1 MKLFKK
7 NNVTAMV
14 VAMGL
19 VTGLTGTALASASG
33 YWTITQE
40 TVGASGAWSSFG
52 NANLKQ
58 SSDNVASFNGDSLPA
73 FFGYNVRLINA
84 NGAGR
89 SDWVNLKK
97 DQTTYAHNNSG
108 LKGYYYYADVRSQ
121 PYEPNV
127 STVKTHFSA
136 DRK

>member
-40 TVGASGAWSSFG
+40 TVGASGAWSS
-52 NANLKQ
+52 LET
-58 SSDNVASFNGDSLPA
+58 
-73 FFGYNVRLINA
+73 
-84 NGAGR
+84 
-89 SDWVNLKK
+89 
-97 DQTTYAHNNSG
+97 QT
-108 LKGYYYYADVRSQ
+108 
-121 PYEPNV
+121 
-127 STVKTHFSA
+127 
-136 DRK
+136 